1 MKMKN
6 KFIITIDTPTILK
19 IANKT
24 WKEINFFYQNAT
36 SFACK
41 KKGSSFIFYFSDK
54 ILFVFYNILFFNK
67 VL

>member
-1 MKMKN
+1 MGMTDSKIIESIKKNMKNKNMKN

-36 SFACK
+36 SNSLLVK
-41 KKGSSFIFYFSDK
+41 KYKE
-54 ILFVFYNILFFNK
+54 LNK
-67 VL
+67 

>member
-1 MKMKN
+1 MKNKNMKN

-36 SFACK
+36 SNPLLVK
-41 KKGSSFIFYFSDK
+41 KYKE
-54 ILFVFYNILFFNK
+54 LNK
-67 VL
+67 

>member
-1 MKMKN
+1 MGMNNFKIIESIKKNMKNKNMKN

-36 SFACK
+36 SNELLVK
-41 KKGSSFIFYFSDK
+41 KYKE
-54 ILFVFYNILFFNK
+54 LNK
-67 VL
+67 

>member
-1 MKMKN
+1 MGMINSNIIESIKKNMKN

-36 SFACK
+36 SNPLLVK
-41 KKGSSFIFYFSDK
+41 KYKE
-54 ILFVFYNILFFNK
+54 LNK
-67 VL
+67 

>member
-1 MKMKN
+1 MGMNNFKIIESIKKNMKNKNMKN

-36 SFACK
+36 SNPLLVK
-41 KKGSSFIFYFSDK
+41 KYKE
-54 ILFVFYNILFFNK
+54 LNK
-67 VL
+67 